1 MDIVKGFEMLD
12 VTCTPQVTEGI
23 KTVLGYPEIT
33 VNRMYFLIFFF
44 FLIFENSFF
53 FEQKNKT
60 KTNLLYDSI
69 FIINFKEKI
78 E

>member
-33 VNRMYFLIFFF
+33 VNRMYFLIFIFK
-44 FLIFENSFF
+44 IFENLFF
-53 FEQKNKT
+53 LRT
-60 KTNLLYDSI
+60 K
-69 FIINFKEKI
+69 K
-78 E
+78 